1 MSTIRLIHLADIH
14 LGFTGPANFVFG
26 SEDGHSEPEERGR
39 YVREVDIERAV
50 RHIIQS
56 IVDQQSIDL
65 VVIAGDLFHKPAPYP
80 RAITYAAKIVSKLRR
95 ENIEVV
101 IIDGNHET
109 SSVLHPGSPTS
120 FLRELGAYV
129 SNGTSYRIIRDA
141 EWHSEHLQD
150 KKLAIHAL
158 PYGALIG
165 KNSTGVAPLSGYIN
179 VLLTHGRV
187 EGMEELNSLHRTSE
201 GIPKELLR
209 KGWDY
214 VALGDWHIHK
224 HQLLSDIPAYYAGGL
239 EALNYGEARLHPP
252 VTNDKYAEHG
262 ALVVELT
269 TAQKAIVT
277 TLPNQML
284 RPVLRLKPI
293 DAEEYTAASLMQQIR
308 TRFDPPLPKEALVLL
323 EINNLPQ
330 SMWEQLDHD
339 QIGQL
344 RKSVRRCDIRPNVR
358 RVIPEQRDSAASE
371 ATIDKQWEHF
381 LEQYLADKTER
392 TRYVERGNALI
403 DEARKVIQATQ
414 AHMGDEGE

>member
-120 FLRELGAYV
+120 FLRELGAHV
-129 SNGTSYRIIRDA
+129 INGTSYRIIRDA
-141 EWHSEHLQD
+141 EWYSEHLQA

-165 KNSTGVAPLSGYIN
+165 KKSTGVTPLSGYIN

-224 HQLLSDIPAYYAGGL
+224 HQPLSDIPAYYAGGL

-269 TAQKAIVT
+269 TVQKAIVT

-293 DAEEYTAASLMQQIR
+293 DAEECTAASLMQQIR
-308 TRFDPPLPKEALVLL
+308 TRFDPPLPKEAMVLL

-358 RVIPEQRDSAASE
+358 RVIPEQSDSTASE

-381 LEQYLADKTER
+381 LEQYLADETER